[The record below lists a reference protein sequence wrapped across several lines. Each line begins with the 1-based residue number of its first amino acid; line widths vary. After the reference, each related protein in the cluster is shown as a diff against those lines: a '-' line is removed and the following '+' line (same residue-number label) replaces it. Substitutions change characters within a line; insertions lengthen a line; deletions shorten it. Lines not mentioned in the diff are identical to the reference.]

1 MNGAESLVRTPVMN
15 GVNVCFTNIGASE
28 TLFAGAPHA

>member
-1 MNGAESLVRTPVMN
+1 VNGAESLVHTPVVN
-15 GVNVCFTNIGASE
+15 GVNVCFTKPGASE